1 MKTKI
6 ITLIGLYI
14 LIGVLTYRVCSPAG
28 VEKTKIDKILIP
40 LVAIFWPIPWAF
52 IFANEVVGFFNRKIK
67 SFQRNRRI
75 AKKEKQR
82 IERLKKMNP

>member
-1 MKTKI
+1 MNPKTL
-6 ITLIGLYI
+6 TLTTLYI
-14 LIGVLTYRVCSPAG
+14 LLAIFTYRVCSPKG
-28 VEKTKIDKILIP
+28 VRKTTFDKVLIP

-67 SFQRNRRI
+67 AYQRKRRI

-82 IERLKKMNP
+82 LERLKSMNQ

>member
-1 MKTKI
+1 MNLKT
-6 ITLIGLYI
+6 ITLIALYI
-14 LIGVLTYRVCSPAG
+14 AIGAFTYWVCSPAG
-28 VEKTKIDKILIP
+28 IKKTQTDKILIP
-40 LVAIFWPIPWAF
+40 LVAIFWPIPWTF